1 MPPEHEPRGATPRWS
16 PTRPHTV
23 KTPSKVLCDKNIDF
37 SSSHDGRER
46 RQRDPF
52 FRSRPTSIGELRV
65 GQKSRAKTPD
75 PGAVTGCEQCGKQ
88 KIHLNNPGYKS
99 QPKSLKSTFLIEH
112 SISFVEHIINS
123 QNVYALY
130 ILLRRL
136 VSLVQDVG
144 LSKDGGNCEWG

>member
-1 MPPEHEPRGATPRWS
+1 MIRMSRGPDAPGDS
-16 PTRPHTV
+16 YDIEVAAHGVP
-23 KTPSKVLCDKNIDF
+23 
-37 SSSHDGRER
+37 GRER
-46 RQRDPF
+46 ANGGVF
-52 FRSRPTSIGELRV
+52 GTEKV
-65 GQKSRAKTPD
+65 
-75 PGAVTGCEQCGKQ
+75 QCGKQ

-112 SISFVEHIINS
+112 SISFVELLVNS
-123 QNVYALY
+123 QNAYTLY